1 MLKYYQ
7 HTHNLRTTYLFG
19 IPLFKRI
26 RKVYGECAGGGVFVR
41 YVYKFLN
48 FTYYRTQSVLEPS
61 LQITLIN
68 SEWQRRIIE
77 FLLECED
84 STYKLLALCKGL
96 DEKSI
101 ENVFRILSRLKTHE
115 HITTLTTEE
124 REIRRKLTEEFHPQI
139 FELKKDIFAYNGY
152 FLPIHHFEVG
162 VFYHKHSLQETFSKE
177 TLQRIR
183 QKDIIDV
190 GGFIGDSAIIFERE
204 FTERNIYSFEPT
216 SKNYA
221 LMQETLRLN
230 NSKRIIPINQGLGSK
245 DEILKIRFYGSA
257 SHIDLQGQGEDLES
271 ISITTLDEF
280 VRKNKL
286 EVGFIKVD
294 IEGFEQEFLK
304 GARETIESQKPAMLL
319 SIYHNGSDFF
329 DIKPMIESWDLGY
342 RFKIVK
348 PIDYTISIETALFCE
363 VI

>member
-1 MLKYYQ
+1 M
-7 HTHNLRTTYLFG
+7 
-19 IPLFKRI
+19 
-26 RKVYGECAGGGVFVR
+26 
-41 YVYKFLN
+41 
-48 FTYYRTQSVLEPS
+48 
-61 LQITLIN
+61 
-68 SEWQRRIIE
+68 
-77 FLLECED
+77 
-84 STYKLLALCKGL
+84 
-96 DEKSI
+96 
-101 ENVFRILSRLKTHE
+101 
-115 HITTLTTEE
+115 
-124 REIRRKLTEEFHPQI
+124 
-139 FELKKDIFAYNGY
+139 
-152 FLPIHHFEVG
+152 PIYHFEVG
-162 VFYHKHSLQETFSKE
+162 VFYHKHSLKEAFSKE

-230 NSKRIIPINQGLGSK
+230 DSKRIIPIHQGLGIKS
-245 DEILKIRFYGSA
+245 ENLKIRFFGGA
-257 SHIDLQGQGEDLES
+257 SHIDLRGQSEDLES

-280 VRKNKL
+280 VRENKL

-342 RFKIVK
+342 QFKIIK
-348 PIDYTISIETALFCE
+348 PIDYTISIEAALFCE
-363 VI
+363 AV